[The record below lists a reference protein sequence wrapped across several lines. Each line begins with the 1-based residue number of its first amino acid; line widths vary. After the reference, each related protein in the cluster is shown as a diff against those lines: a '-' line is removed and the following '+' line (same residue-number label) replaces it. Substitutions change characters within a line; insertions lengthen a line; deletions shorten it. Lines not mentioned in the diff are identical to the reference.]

1 MIETP
6 RRSGPPGLL
15 VLFVLLG
22 AAAGGAKLA
31 QLVTRADVAAL
42 EAESAS
48 AAAPAPGATAHEN
61 Q

>member
-1 MIETP
+1 MP

-42 EAESAS
+42 EAENAS